1 MPEMVNSTV
10 LVLIPKVKNPQ
21 HLSQYRPISL
31 CSVLYKLA
39 SKVLALRL
47 RPLLQGLI
55 SKEQSAFVPG
65 RLITDNVL
73 LAYECIHFLK
83 RGKSGACA
91 VKLDMAKA
99 YDRVEWSY
107 LRAIMSKLGF
117 ADAWINRVMSCVET
131 VSFPVRVNG
140 NYSQIFKPSKGIRQ
154 GDPISPYLFLLC
166 AEGFSC
172 MLKKYGAGHLSR
184 GVRVGIHCP
193 WISHLLFAD
202 DCMVF
207 TQATAEGANRLQEVL
222 ERYRIGSGQMV
233 NKQKSAIFFSGNSDD
248 NMKAA
253 IHQGTEITVEA
264 LVEKYL
270 GLPTALGRST
280 DENFQHILATIK
292 RLVAGWAPKLLSSA
306 GREVLIKSICQAIPT
321 YSMSCFKLS
330 KKLCK
335 KIIAVLARFWWGG
348 DEKKRKMHWVKW
360 KDLAIPKVCGGM
372 GFKDLVLFNKAML
385 AKQGWR
391 LICNPGSLCARVLRG
406 KYYHEGNL
414 LTAGN
419 KRNAS
424 HTWRAILYGREA
436 LKLGLIKRIGDGA
449 STRIWDDPWIP
460 SN

>member
-31 CSVLYKLA
+31 CNVLYKLA

-55 SKEQSAFVPG
+55 SEEQSAFVPG

-83 RGKSGACA
+83 RKKGKSGACA

-131 VSFPVRVNG
+131 VSFSVRVNG

-233 NKQKSAIFFSGNSDD
+233 NKQKSAIFFSGNSYD

-270 GLPTALGRST
+270 GLPTALRRFT

-335 KIIAVLARFWWGG
+335 KITAVMARFWWGG
-348 DEKKRKMHWVKW
+348 DEKKRKMHWVK
-360 KDLAIPKVCGGM
+360 
-372 GFKDLVLFNKAML
+372 
-385 AKQGWR
+385 
-391 LICNPGSLCARVLRG
+391 
-406 KYYHEGNL
+406 
-414 LTAGN
+414 
-419 KRNAS
+419 
-424 HTWRAILYGREA
+424 
-436 LKLGLIKRIGDGA
+436 
-449 STRIWDDPWIP
+449 
-460 SN
+460 